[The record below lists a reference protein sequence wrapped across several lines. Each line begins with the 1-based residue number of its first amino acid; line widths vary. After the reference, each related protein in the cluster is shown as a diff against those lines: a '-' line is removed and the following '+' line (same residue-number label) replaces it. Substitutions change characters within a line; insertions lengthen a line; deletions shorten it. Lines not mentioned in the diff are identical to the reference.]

1 MPNVSALRQSLCLCS
16 GVQRQVVPSADSNN
30 EAGAIPESTAS
41 VNIPD
46 IQLGKVRSVIA
57 GLLPAGHPTLAEVAE
72 QLDVSPRTL
81 QRRLADNDLTHSQ
94 LVKQTRLTKAC
105 QLLAQ
110 QDVRICEIALETG
123 FASPS
128 AFSRAFQSWTG
139 SSPRTF
145 RYGLRGF

>member
-1 MPNVSALRQSLCLCS
+1 MQITSW
-16 GVQRQVVPSADSNN
+16 VVYQPG
-30 EAGAIPESTAS
+30 EAMVLEE
-41 VNIPD
+41 
-46 IQLGKVRSVIA
+46 R
-57 GLLPAGHPTLAEVAE
+57 E
-72 QLDVSPRTL
+72 VSPRA
-81 QRRLADNDLTHSQ
+81 REGGLANNDRTQSQ
-94 LVKQTRLTKAC
+94 LVKQARLTKAC

>member
-1 MPNVSALRQSLCLCS
+1 M
-16 GVQRQVVPSADSNN
+16 
-30 EAGAIPESTAS
+30 AS
-41 VNIPD
+41 VNKLGIP
-46 IQLGKVRSVIA
+46 IGNIRNAIT
-57 GLLPAGHPTLAEVAE
+57 GLLPAGHPTLVVVAE
-72 QLDVSPRTL
+72 QLNTSPRTL

-110 QDVRICEIALETG
+110 RDMQISDIALETG

-145 RYGLRGF
+145 RNGL